1 MRTTLLSTLGAIAIA
16 VATTQFAAAG
26 ERQHVRKPVRPST
39 ATTEQFRNSNAAW
52 TAPSTQPDISRYYSG
67 GGWSAPAGH

>member
-16 VATTQFAAAG
+16 VATTQIAAAG
-26 ERQHVRKPVRPST
+26 ERQHVRKPARPSA

-52 TAPSTQPDISRYYSG
+52 PAPSVQSDMSRYSG